1 VQVMR
6 HTRLTVT
13 VLSAMAATFGL
24 AAVPAVASAMAGR
37 PASGTTA
44 ATGTPMA
51 AGPQRGDTRQVCPVV
66 HQPGYVTCQ
75 SIIKL
80 ASAARNAPAAMGT
93 DAAVPGY
100 GPGSLRSA
108 YGLLKA
114 ASRGRGRTIAI
125 VDAFRDPRA
134 ASDLA
139 HYRSHYNLGACT
151 KSNGCL
157 HILNQNGKSSPLP
170 AADANWAVE
179 ESLDLDMVSA
189 ICPKCHITLVEG
201 YRATTKSLG
210 TAENTAARKARYV
223 SNSWSATEFSGE
235 SAFNHFFN
243 HPGDAIVF
251 ASGDFG
257 YFQPVPVTYPGDQ
270 QIVTSVGGTKLVHK
284 ASGSRPWTESVWG
297 TAANSGNEGTQS
309 GCSARAPKPS
319 WQRRAN
325 DTCAQRTQNDVSA
338 VADPNTGVAI
348 YDSYKTGGTWFQI
361 GGTSAATPI
370 ITGVY
375 ALAGVPARRSYPASY
390 IYSHPKRFHDVTVG
404 ANGTCSP
411 AYLCHAEVGFDGPT
425 GVGTPHGA
433 YGLSA
438 SGVNPITL
446 LDPGAQSATAA
457 ASFSL
462 KITGLD
468 RRATATSLK
477 YTATGLPAGLSISGI
492 SGSTNGRIHGT
503 VSATASGPFQ
513 VVVRGTDTHT
523 GKSNTTR
530 FTITVS

>member
-24 AAVPAVASAMAGR
+24 AAMPAMASATPGN
-37 PASGTTA
+37 PASGASA
-44 ATGTPMA
+44 ATATPMA
-51 AGPQRGDTRQVCPVV
+51 AGPQHGDTRQVCPVV
-66 HQPGYVTCQ
+66 NKPGYVMCQ

-114 ASRGRGRTIAI
+114 ASRGRGRTVAI
-125 VDAFRDPRA
+125 VDAFRDPHA

-139 HYRSHYNLGACT
+139 HYRSHFHLGACT
-151 KSNGCL
+151 KANGCL
-157 HILNQNGKSSPLP
+157 HIVNQNGKSTHLP
-170 AADANWAVE
+170 KADANWAVE

-189 ICPKCHITLVEG
+189 ICPRCHITLVEG
-201 YRATTKSLG
+201 SQPTTRSLG

-235 SAFNHFFN
+235 ASFNHYFN

-257 YFQPVPVTYPGDQ
+257 YLQPVPVTYPGDQ

-284 ASGSRPWTESVWG
+284 RSGSRPWTESVWG
-297 TAANSGNEGTQS
+297 TASNSGNEGTQS
-309 GCSARAPKPS
+309 GCSALAAKPS

-325 DTCAQRTQNDVSA
+325 DTCAKRTQNDVSA

-370 ITGVY
+370 IAGVY
-375 ALAGVPARRSYPASY
+375 ALAGVPAKRSYPASY
-390 IYSHPKRFHDVTVG
+390 IYAHPKRFHDVTTG

-411 AYLCHAEVGFDGPT
+411 AYLCHGEKGFDGPT
-425 GVGTPHGA
+425 GVGTPNGTF
-433 YGLSA
+433 GLSA
-438 SGVNPITL
+438 SAVNPITL
-446 LDPGAQSATAA
+446 LDPGAKTAHA
-457 ASFSL
+457 GSSFSL

-468 RRATATSLK
+468 RRASAHSLK
-477 YTATGLPAGLSISGI
+477 YTATGLPAGLHIGGI

-503 VSATASGPFQ
+503 VSASASGTFH
-513 VVVRGTDTHT
+513 VVVHGKDTHT
-523 GKSNTTR
+523 GRSNTTR
-530 FTITVS
+530 FTISVS